1 MNLTYIVNYGDE
13 ARRLVHRVKAC
24 EPAAIREMAEAMAA
38 KVPAGTL
45 IVPMPSHDGKRN
57 HSLLLAFE
65 ICRICGATV
74 WTALAGSARKSQYE
88 TKKAGGLLKGDELG
102 FRLTAPLSELDMSG
116 ILKDNI
122 LLIDDVIGTGETAKA
137 ALRLLPKAGVLA
149 YAMDKAVY
157 QKHNPQNS
165 TI

>member
-1 MNLTYIVNYGDE
+1 MNISFITPYDDE

-24 EPAAIREMAEAMAA
+24 ESAAIREMAEAMAA
-38 KVPAGTL
+38 KVPAGSF

-74 WTALAGSARKSQYE
+74 WTALTGSARKSQYE

-102 FRLTAPLSELDMSG
+102 FRLTVAREELEGSS
-116 ILKDNI
+116 ILRSNVI
-122 LLIDDVIGTGETAKA
+122 IIDDVIGTGETAKA
-137 ALRLLPKAGVLA
+137 ALRLLPEAGVLA

-165 TI
+165 KI